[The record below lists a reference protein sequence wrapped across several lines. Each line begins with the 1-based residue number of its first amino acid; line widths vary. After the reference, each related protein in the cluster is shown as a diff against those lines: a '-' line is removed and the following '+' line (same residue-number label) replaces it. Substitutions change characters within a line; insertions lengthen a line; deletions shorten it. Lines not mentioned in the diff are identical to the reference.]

1 MKRGGAGGRW
11 GLRSQF
17 AQQETE
23 VMARAGGSFNPL
35 LCPLL
40 HLGGEEMCPEK
51 AVMTLL
57 SQRGGEASRLVDG
70 VPSQGPCCSGG
81 LSSHPS
87 SSTQQPPG
95 SFQNTS
101 PIMSVTLESLPCS
114 PLNRSSLEP
123 CLALWLTRQALR
135 GPSDLSPLRPPPR
148 RSPPPPTPIESVS
161 AQYVLC
167 PLLVHVPSP

>member
-1 MKRGGAGGRW
+1 
-11 GLRSQF
+11 
-17 AQQETE
+17 
-23 VMARAGGSFNPL
+23 MARAGGSFNPL

-57 SQRGGEASRLVDG
+57 SQRGVEASRLVDG

-114 PLNRSSLEP
+114 PLNRTSLEP
-123 CLALWLTRQALR
+123 CLALWLTRQAR
-135 GPSDLSPLRPPPR
+135 WGPSDLSSLLPHPR
-148 RSPPPPTPIESVS
+148 RTPRPQIKSTVASEQTFPLPQRQSPPSRLTPSPPTR
-161 AQYVLC
+161 A
-167 PLLVHVPSP
+167 